1 VRRAFEGVDAYGVA
15 RESGKKDR
23 ELTFG
28 ELDVC
33 DFSGVCSRFTAS
45 RPCDQKDSRKIFWD
59 LGSGAGKVVLG
70 LALCDTFSICGGLEI
85 QPALH
90 ALAESARGRIEE
102 WRADRAATA
111 ALAADAKAPRRYT
124 CHGAAAP
131 AKHSWNK
138 ALLKASS
145 KKGAAA
151 VAAAQAAPL
160 CEMLDRIA
168 PLQTSDLTI
177 EQCAAAVVALFGAR
191 AYKAALKGAES
202 SSLSKY
208 LQKRNTSARCSLAD
222 GRVAFSRPDDC
233 GAAAH
238 EKGAILE
245 EGALLEEESD
255 HHADDAAEPALRGA
269 AETAASE
276 AAAFEA
282 AASETAASGAAPL
295 SAPRETALD
304 AAAVARVSNA
314 SLQLPSAA
322 VQFVCGDIFAEDCWH
337 AADVVFCNV
346 LLFGAETLQRLS
358 VAMEKHLKTGAYVLS
373 TARLPFASLQRRPH
387 TPRGADAATGD
398 AEVSAAEEASVAEPP
413 APSASTAPSA
423 PTAHFALLHEAWC
436 KASWSGGATLF
447 VYRKQ

>member
-1 VRRAFEGVDAYGVA
+1 MTHSAQAKRVSAAAVVRRAFEGVDAYGVA

-151 VAAAQAAPL
+151 
-160 CEMLDRIA
+160 
-168 PLQTSDLTI
+168 
-177 EQCAAAVVALFGAR
+177 QCAAAVVALFGAR

-358 VAMEKHLKTGAYVLS
+358 VAMEKHLKTGAY
-373 TARLPFASLQRRPH
+373 
-387 TPRGADAATGD
+387 
-398 AEVSAAEEASVAEPP
+398 
-413 APSASTAPSA
+413 
-423 PTAHFALLHEAWC
+423 AWC